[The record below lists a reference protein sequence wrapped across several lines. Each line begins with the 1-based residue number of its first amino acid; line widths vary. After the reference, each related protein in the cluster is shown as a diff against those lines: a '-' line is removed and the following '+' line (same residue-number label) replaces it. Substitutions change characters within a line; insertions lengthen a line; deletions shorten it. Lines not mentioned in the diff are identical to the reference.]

1 MTNNALK
8 KQRNESLE
16 QYIMRVRAMSSD
28 EINEAAELQRQKK
41 LAEYRDNSKES
52 NYKRKVY
59 HKQTFRTH

>member
-59 HKQTFRTH
+59 HK